1 MNRRVF
7 LALTGLAAWPVL
19 TGCTSAPPPAPR
31 APGLDDPDRKHVA
44 EAIIS
49 TFENST
55 TALPY
60 DAAQRLDDGRGI
72 TAGRAGFTSGTHDLL
87 LVVRR
92 YEQIAGG
99 STPLSR
105 YVRPLTAID
114 TQVADGG
121 DADDTEGLDGFE
133 DTWRTT
139 SRTDPR
145 LDQAQDAVYDDLYF
159 RPAMDQARPLGL
171 TTGLG
176 QLVILD
182 TAVQHGRGG
191 PDGLLALIAETNRK
205 QESGSDPEHT
215 VWLRQFLEIRRAH
228 LRDPADDDTADVWR
242 ASIPRV
248 DTLVSLIDQRR
259 FDLAT
264 PLTWTF
270 AGDRFDLG

>member
-7 LALTGLAAWPVL
+7 LALAGLAAWPVL
-19 TGCTSAPPPAPR
+19 TGCSSAAPVPAPR

-49 TFENST
+49 SFENST
-55 TALPY
+55 TTLPY

-92 YEQIAGG
+92 YEQVAGPQN
-99 STPLSR
+99 PLHR
-105 YVRPLTAID
+105 YVRPLTRID
-114 TQVADGG
+114 EQGG
-121 DADDTEGLDGFE
+121 GSGTSGLDGFE
-133 DTWRTT
+133 DVWRRT

-145 LDQAQDAVYDDLYF
+145 LNQAQDAVYDELYF
-159 RPAMDQARPLGL
+159 RPAMDQSRPLGL
-171 TTGLG
+171 TTALG

-191 PDGLLALIAETNRK
+191 PDGLLALIAETDRQ
-205 QESGSDPEHT
+205 QEGGSDAERT
-215 VWLRQFLEIRRAH
+215 VWLRQFLEVRRAH
-228 LRDPADDDTADVWR
+228 LRDPADDETTEVWR
-242 ASIPRV
+242 ESIPRV

-270 AGDRFDLG
+270 AGSRFSVG